1 MLPILSL
8 GFSPN
13 EPQSVKVTQ
22 NWVKENGHTII
33 KDFAQLL
40 SMPNVASERLNI
52 RKNAEYISNLFQTR
66 GFDMQL
72 LEANEANPIVYGE
85 LKTPGAKMN
94 L

>member
-13 EPQSVKVTQ
+13 VPQSVKVTQ
-22 NWVKENGHTII
+22 NWVRENGHTII

-40 SMPNVASERLNI
+40 SMPNVASERINI
-52 RKNAEYISNLFQTR
+52 RKNAEYISNLFQKR

-72 LEANEANPIVYGE
+72 LEANGANPIAVSYTHLRAHE
-85 LKTPGAKMN
+85 T
-94 L
+94 